1 MGNPHALV
9 TVEDVASAPVDTLG
23 AYISRHSVFP
33 EGCNTGFAE
42 VLERDTLRLRVYERG
57 AGETLA
63 CGSGACAA
71 MAILRRENRVNEVVN
86 VYLPGGHLVIKWR
99 GIGSSIRMKG
109 PAAHVFSG
117 TFSYA

>member
-1 MGNPHALV
+1 
-9 TVEDVASAPVDTLG
+9 
-23 AYISRHSVFP
+23 
-33 EGCNTGFAE
+33 
-42 VLERDTLRLRVYERG
+42 VLDRDNLRLRVYERG

-99 GIGSSIRMKG
+99 GIGSSIKMKG
-109 PAAHVFSG
+109 PAVHVFSG